1 MFGKQK
7 KEPVRENA
15 MELAVSL
22 IGNKWK
28 LLILERLMSRDIPW
42 RLSELKD
49 QIKGIDQTVLKVS
62 LQSLEQ
68 DGLVKSTV
76 YKDLPPRVDYTLSET
91 GESLRPVIAAIKEWG
106 KSRRN
111 TNGH

>member
-76 YKDLPPRVDYTLSET
+76 YKDLPPRIDFTLSEA
-91 GESLRPVIAAIKEWG
+91 GESLRPIIEAIEEWG
-106 KSRRN
+106 KSRM
-111 TNGH
+111 TNP